1 MNGLL
6 SSAPSQPSIRLV
18 LSGFLL
24 QIVQTSLLFLSPRLA
39 EGDRALIWILTPL
52 ALALLARALTGTTRF
67 SARRSER
74 RHGH

>member
-24 QIVQTSLLFLSPRLA
+24 QIVQTSLLFLSPRLT

-52 ALALLARALTGTTRF
+52 ALALLARALTGTTRL

-74 RHGH
+74 RHDH